1 MKGYGMTL
9 LLRDD
14 PDLIARYKQ
23 HHLAVWPAVTTRLR
37 ALGIDHMEIF
47 LADRRMF
54 MHFTAPDDFDPSRDF
69 SSLVDDPEYQRWDEL
84 MRTFQ
89 EPAPGALPGEWWH
102 TMEEASTSTGRAGG
116 RKLQPSRPPR
126 TTEGTTGDRRD
137 GWRVV
142 VTGGANGIGRTVEL
156 IVTAGGQWWPWMP
169 TRRPGAG

>member
-1 MKGYGMTL
+1 MKGFGMTL

-14 PDLIARYKQ
+14 PDLIARYRQ

-69 SSLVDDPEYQRWDEL
+69 ATLVDDPEYRSWDEL

-89 EPAPGALPGEWWH
+89 EPAPEALPGEWWH
-102 TMEEASTSTGRAGG
+102 PMEEVFDLDWPQHRPGG
-116 RKLQPSRPPR
+116 GVAAEAAEPAAAEA
-126 TTEGTTGDRRD
+126 TTEGDDR
-137 GWRVV
+137 
-142 VTGGANGIGRTVEL
+142 
-156 IVTAGGQWWPWMP
+156 
-169 TRRPGAG
+169 